1 MKLADSGHEG
11 EIDILVE
18 SDWYWELVASK
29 VKVGNSGEP
38 VTKFGFKL
46 NLVWFLMGQIH
57 IIKGIYLASLSLVV
71 HPSTPCLGLTILMRE
86 NSN

>member
-1 MKLADSGHEG
+1 M
-11 EIDILVE
+11 E
-18 SDWYWELVASK
+18 SDCYWELVAGK

-38 VTKFGFKL
+38 VTKFGLKL
-46 NLVWFLMGQIH
+46 NLFGFLMGQIH